1 MNQQLLDALEQIV
14 ARIPVLDATRQYW
27 FIRTN
32 GGAFFQDF
40 LDSGSVGIGY
50 NLVTYAQIK
59 RALVQR
65 DKTEGGI
72 LGAIINR
79 YPEFDKNKLGRVLGL
94 FTRFYTDMQE
104 GDVVVMP
111 SAGSNEYAFGIVTGD
126 EAFEVDTTT
135 TDDKTIYRKRRR
147 VEWVARKPSRS
158 LDSNLY
164 EAFRA
169 PQAMSTLNPHASY
182 LDREMHSIYT
192 KDGQTHVRLD
202 ITTPDGID
210 GRDYFAMGGALFA
223 LCEQFCEDANIDAA
237 CGEIDVRQNIQSP
250 GVLEFIGKN
259 RMVTTFLASTLTV
272 ALFGGHVKADAL
284 KIDIGTEGIFPI
296 MLEAYKEHNR
306 QENMRAVLARTLG
319 AMEAKQGLDMLRIVA
334 GQAPV
339 EPRATEQVSET
350 MPVAAVDTSVT
361 GAISAAGKRAATASL
376 SQSPTGGSSP
386 AADNGPERP
395 APTRQ

>member
-14 ARIPVLDATRQYW
+14 ARIPVLNATRQYW

-59 RALVQR
+59 RALLQQR
-65 DKTEGGI
+65 DQAEGGI

-94 FTRFYTDMQE
+94 FTRFYTEMKE

-135 TDDKTIYRKRRR
+135 TDDKAIYRKRRR

-223 LCEQFCEDANIDAA
+223 LCE
-237 CGEIDVRQNIQSP
+237 S
-250 GVLEFIGKN
+250 
-259 RMVTTFLASTLTV
+259 
-272 ALFGGHVKADAL
+272 
-284 KIDIGTEGIFPI
+284 
-296 MLEAYKEHNR
+296 
-306 QENMRAVLARTLG
+306 
-319 AMEAKQGLDMLRIVA
+319 
-334 GQAPV
+334 
-339 EPRATEQVSET
+339 
-350 MPVAAVDTSVT
+350 
-361 GAISAAGKRAATASL
+361 
-376 SQSPTGGSSP
+376 
-386 AADNGPERP
+386 
-395 APTRQ
+395 